1 MLRLIALFCI
11 AAAGVATANG
21 ETLTR
26 EAIEPALNDVTIWY
40 EPLSPAS
47 ARQYFNRNGE
57 TPYIDESGAKT
68 FGRWLV
74 RGDQYCSQ
82 WPPSDRYVCY
92 GVERITDSEGHTV
105 ITFLSGGDGKRYTG
119 VAKPGNH
126 VDEVWGE

>member
-1 MLRLIALFCI
+1 MLRIIALYCI
-11 AAAGVATANG
+11 VAAGVATANG

-26 EAIEPALNDVTIWY
+26 GAIEPALNDVTIWY

-57 TPYIDESGAKT
+57 TPYIDEAGAKT

-92 GVERITDSEGHTV
+92 GVEREITPEGAPR
-105 ITFLSGGDGKRYTG
+105 ITFISGGDGKRYTG
-119 VAKPGNH
+119 IAKQGNNI
-126 VDEVWGE
+126 DTAWME